1 MSGGIGLSGKRRVIH
16 LVVSLVVIFTV
27 LVYFDYRKYEELL
40 FKSNFLEALFMTAFI
55 QVAHW
60 YVGLSI
66 NGRQRKGKKTRRTLH
81 SSSRCLA
88 TVYFSV

>member
-1 MSGGIGLSGKRRVIH
+1 MSGGIDLSGKRRVIH

-60 YVGLSI
+60 YVDFI
-66 NGRQRKGKKTRRTLH
+66 DKREAKKKKENEENTP
-81 SSSRCLA
+81 
-88 TVYFSV
+88 